1 MSQIVSTW
9 DGLLIVTGDININL
23 LDKEDNIT
31 RQYMDILKGF
41 NLTNYITKPSRTTRT
56 SKSLIDH
63 LISNSPS
70 KVSYTDVL
78 PWPTISDHDVP
89 YATINMRITRFL
101 PHYKFIRNEKNLNL
115 QSYKEEFSA
124 LPLNIVYGLGCPD
137 DMVTTLNSLV
147 TECIERHAPLRRVKV
162 TRPPAP
168 WIADPEIRELQTQR
182 NKLRKRAHE
191 SNDNNIWEAFRAT
204 RNTLKTKIR
213 QAKKSFFDNAFS
225 SKRPKEIWRTIHR
238 VLNPSTMPLMADPD
252 QLNSFFATTGE
263 RTLGKSSGDS
273 VDDLLYLVN
282 SLGDTYDARSSQ

>member
-56 SKSLIDH
+56 SKSLIDN

-147 TECIERHAPLRRVKV
+147 TECIERRAPLRRVKV

-168 WIADPEIRELQTQR
+168 WIADPEIRELQPQR
-182 NKLRKRAHE
+182 NKLRQRAHE
-191 SNDNNIWEAFRAT
+191 SNDNNIWETFRTT
-204 RNTLKTKIR
+204 RNTLKTKIM
-213 QAKKSFFDNAFS
+213 QAK
-225 SKRPKEIWRTIHR
+225 
-238 VLNPSTMPLMADPD
+238 
-252 QLNSFFATTGE
+252 
-263 RTLGKSSGDS
+263 
-273 VDDLLYLVN
+273 
-282 SLGDTYDARSSQ
+282 